1 MVLDRMCLWVY
12 GMGYSFR
19 TVKFFRIFIGRRMV
33 NDYWI
38 A

>member
-19 TVKFFRIFIGRRMV
+19 IVKVFRIFIERRMV
-33 NDYWI
+33 NGYWI
-38 A
+38 V